1 MLLRPLIQPVLRRIR
16 RWVPTLLATI
26 AAIGLVS
33 APLWAR
39 SPLVPRW
46 TELSADRFSGISG
59 LAWQGPDGDSD
70 LFVAVH
76 DTKGDRAK
84 TGIYRLS
91 QVQWGDQ
98 LPRGMSSLTW
108 PPTAELPTDLEA
120 ISAIPGTE
128 DYLAVT
134 SRGRVYRLADLGSG
148 SSIADV
154 FLNPDPRSL
163 ANQPSVQAIFD
174 LPRTPEP
181 DRDIEALRIVRLGDR
196 LVALF
201 ADRGGQGRPATL
213 HWGWFDP
220 TNNAID
226 LQGSAPVTGPLNP
239 ATQRSLSEIVML
251 PDGRLLGAAAIDQGD
266 NGPFEST
273 VYWVGSLRE
282 SAGQILWEPNREV
295 RSLLNAGNHKIEG
308 LALAPEPNPTRLL
321 IATDDENLGLAIVQ
335 VPLDRLLP

>member
-1 MLLRPLIQPVLRRIR
+1 MLPRSLLQPALRRIR
-16 RWVPTLLATI
+16 RWIPPLLATI
-26 AAIGLVS
+26 TAIGLAS
-33 APLWAR
+33 APLWAG
-39 SPLVPRW
+39 SPLAPRW

-59 LAWQGPDGDSD
+59 LAWEGPDGDGHSF
-70 LFVAVH
+70 LAVH

-84 TGIYRLS
+84 TGLYRLS
-91 QVQWGDQ
+91 RVQWSDQ
-98 LPRGMSSLTW
+98 PPRGSSSLAW
-108 PPTAELPTDLEA
+108 PLTGELPSDLEA
-120 ISAIPGTE
+120 ISAIPGTG

-134 SRGRVYRLADLGSG
+134 SRGRAYRLSVPGGG

-154 FLNPDPRSL
+154 FLTPDPRSL
-163 ANQPSVQAIFD
+163 ADEPSVRAVFD
-174 LPRTPEP
+174 LPKTPEP
-181 DRDIEALRIVRLGDR
+181 DRDIETLRIVRWGDR
-196 LVALF
+196 LLALF

-220 TNNAID
+220 TNNAIA
-226 LQGSAPVTGPLNP
+226 LQGSATVAGPLNP

-266 NGPFEST
+266 NGPFQST
-273 VYWVGSLRE
+273 VYWVGSLRDR
-282 SAGQILWEPNREV
+282 AGQITWEPNREP
-295 RSLLNAGNHKIEG
+295 RSLLSAGNHKIEG